1 MKRRDFITRSLASA
15 AALASTPTVLK
26 GFENASPDGAGLPAQ
41 AAGLRADQAAAP
53 PSPARAAGKFRLNY
67 APSFGQFKAHT
78 GTDPLAQ
85 IQFAS
90 DEGFTAMFDNGIMNR
105 PVDQQDLIARELAK
119 RGMTLG
125 PFVLLAEFGKKS
137 FVTRDREIRDA
148 ILQKMRDGVETMKRV
163 GAKLALVVPGRLDES
178 LAWDYQTANVVDNL
192 RACMEICQPAGLV
205 LGLEP
210 LNPKNHPG
218 LFLTKIPQAYQI
230 CKAVNNP
237 SCKIINDIYHQQITE
252 GNLIPNIEA
261 GWDEI
266 AAFHLGD
273 NPGRNEPTTGE
284 INYRNI
290 FKWIHGKGYQGV
302 LCMEHGQSKPGK
314 EGERAVI
321 DAYRACD
328 GF

>member
-1 MKRRDFITRSLASA
+1 VKRRDFIARSLASA
-15 AALASTPTVLK
+15 AALAATPII
-26 GFENASPDGAGLPAQ
+26 
-41 AAGLRADQAAAP
+41 ADARHVAAP
-53 PSPARAAGKFRLNY
+53 PSAARAGQRFRLNY
-67 APSFGQFKAHT
+67 APGFGQFKAHA
-78 GTDPLAQ
+78 GADLLAQ

-90 DEGFTAMFDNGIMNR
+90 DEGFTAMFDNGLMNR
-105 PVDQQDLIARELAK
+105 PVEQQDLIVRELSK
-119 RGMTLG
+119 RGMLLG
-125 PFVLLAEFGKKS
+125 PFVLSAEFGKES
-137 FVTRDREIRDA
+137 FVLRDKDATGA
-148 ILQKMRDGVETMKRV
+148 ILQKMRDGVETMKRS
-163 GAKLALVVPGRLDES
+163 GCKLALVVPGRFDES

-192 RACMEICQPAGLV
+192 RACMDICQPAGLV
-205 LGLEP
+205 LVLEP

-237 SCKIINDIYHQQITE
+237 SCKIVNDIYHQQITE

-273 NPGRNEPTTGE
+273 NPGRNEPTSGE
-284 INYRNI
+284 INYRNV
-290 FKWIHGKGYQGV
+290 FKWIHHKGYTGV
-302 LCMEHGQSKPGK
+302 LCMEHGQSKPGI

-328 GF
+328 QF